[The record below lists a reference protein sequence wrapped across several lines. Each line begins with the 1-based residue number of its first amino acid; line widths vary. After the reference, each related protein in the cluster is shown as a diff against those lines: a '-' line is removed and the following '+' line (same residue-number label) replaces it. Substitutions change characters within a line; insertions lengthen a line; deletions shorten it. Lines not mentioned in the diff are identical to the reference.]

1 METDKNG
8 QGRQTSANGRTVLR
22 PSRKAAGLQG
32 ENRMRHLLDDR
43 LEEPTY
49 VVMHNVIIPGLYG
62 MPTQIDHLVIST
74 YGVFVVEMKN
84 WKGDLEA
91 RATRWLQR
99 KGPREQ
105 MLKNPIRQNAQHVKT
120 IATRLNIPEC
130 FIHNLVA
137 VPPQARFSGG
147 QPAGVYFFAQIPE
160 AIRSHATPFIKP
172 EQVPEIA
179 SAVREW
185 ICAVPVEDRRNFTQI
200 LKRRFR
206 ENA

>member
-1 METDKNG
+1 MAKERNG
-8 QGRQTSANGRTVLR
+8 QERQASANGRTVLR

-49 VVMHNVIIPGLYG
+49 VVMHDVIIPGLYG

-84 WKGDLEA
+84 WKGELKA
-91 RATRWLQR
+91 RTTRWLQR
-99 KGPREQ
+99 KGTREQ
-105 MLKNPIRQNAQHVKT
+105 MLKNPIRQNDQHVKT
-120 IATRLNIPEC
+120 IAARLNIPESL
-130 FIHNLVA
+130 IHNLVA
-137 VPPQARFSGG
+137 VPLQAKFSGE
-147 QPAGVYFFAQIPE
+147 QPEGVYFYLQIPD
-160 AIRSHATPFIKP
+160 AIRAYATPVIKP

-185 ICAVPVEDRRNFTQI
+185 IRAVPVEDRRNFTQI

-206 ENA
+206 ETT

>member
-1 METDKNG
+1 MAKGKNE
-8 QGRQTSANGRTVLR
+8 QGRQTTARRRTVLR

-49 VVMHNVIIPGLYG
+49 VVMHDVIIPGLYG

-120 IATRLNIPEC
+120 IATRLNIPEDL
-130 FIHNLVA
+130 IHNLVA

-147 QPAGVYFFAQIPE
+147 RPEGVYFFEQVPE
-160 AIRSHATPFIKP
+160 AIRSHATPVIKP

-185 ICAVPVEDRRNFTQI
+185 IKAVPVEDRRNFTQI

-206 ENA
+206 ETT